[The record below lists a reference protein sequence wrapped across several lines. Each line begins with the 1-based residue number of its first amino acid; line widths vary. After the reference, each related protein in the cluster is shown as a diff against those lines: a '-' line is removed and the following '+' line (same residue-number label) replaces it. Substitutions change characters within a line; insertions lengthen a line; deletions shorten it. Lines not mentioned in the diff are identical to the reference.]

1 MNDFPTGHR
10 VNEVAIE
17 ASGLGKRYGRAWAL
31 RDCSLSIPAGH
42 VVGLVGPNGA
52 GKTTFLSMA
61 VGLTPPTTGEVRVLG
76 AHPAGSADALDMVAF
91 VAQDAALYRN
101 LSVAD
106 MLRVGRNLNRRWD
119 GARAR
124 ARLAELG
131 IPLGRRVGALSG
143 GQRAQ
148 VALTL
153 ALAKRPGLLVLDEPL
168 AALDPLARH
177 DFMASLMAAVAE
189 DGVSVVF
196 SSHVVAELERVCD
209 HLVVLQDGRV
219 QVSGDVED
227 LTGGHHVLV
236 GPAEQADEVAALF
249 PVVRDRRAFA
259 QAHLLVR
266 AADIR
271 HVPPGWQCH
280 PVSLEELVLTYMREP
295 AAAALPGP
303 KAVAR

>member
-1 MNDFPTGHR
+1 MNG
-10 VNEVAIE
+10 VAIE
-17 ASGLGKRYGRAWAL
+17 ATDLGKRYGRTWAL
-31 RDCSLSIPAGH
+31 RDCSLTIPSGH

-76 AHPAGSADALDMVAF
+76 RHAAGSPDALDMVAF

-101 LSVAD
+101 LSVAE
-106 MLRVGRNLNRRWD
+106 MLRVGRSLNRRWD
-119 GARAR
+119 EASAR
-124 ARLAELG
+124 ARLAETG
-131 IPLGRRVGALSG
+131 IPLDRRIGALSG

-177 DFMASLMAAVAE
+177 EFMASLMAAVAD

-209 HLVVLQDGRV
+209 YLVVVQDGQV
-219 QVSGDVED
+219 QVSGSVEE
-227 LTGGHHVLV
+227 LTYEHHVLV
-236 GPAEQADEVAALF
+236 GPADQADEVASLF

-266 AADIR
+266 ATGA
-271 HVPPGWQCH
+271 HNVPPGWQRH
-280 PVSLEELVLTYMREP
+280 PVTLEELVLTYMREP

>member
-1 MNDFPTGHR
+1 MNA
-10 VNEVAIE
+10 VAIE
-17 ASGLGKRYGRAWAL
+17 ARGLGKRYGRSWAL
-31 RDCSLSIPAGH
+31 RDCSLSIPGGH
-42 VVGLVGPNGA
+42 IVGLVGPNGA

-61 VGLTPPTTGEVRVLG
+61 VGLSTPTAGEVRLLG
-76 AHPAGSADALDMVAF
+76 AHRAGSPDALDMVAF

-101 LSVAD
+101 LTVSD
-106 MLRVGRNLNRRWD
+106 MLRVGRSLNRRWD
-119 GARAR
+119 ERTAQD
-124 ARLAELG
+124 RLAELG
-131 IPLGRRVGALSG
+131 IPLDRRVGALSG

-148 VALTL
+148 VALSL

-177 DFMASLMAAVAE
+177 EFMSSLMAAVAE

-209 HLVVLQDGRV
+209 YLVVLQDGRV
-219 QVSGDVED
+219 QVSGGVED
-227 LTGGHHVLV
+227 LTAEHHVLV
-236 GPAEQADEVAALF
+236 GPADQADEVAALL
-249 PVVRDRRAFA
+249 PVVRERRAHA

-266 AADIR
+266 CAEGFP
-271 HVPPGWQCH
+271 VPPGWQHH
-280 PVSLEELVLTYMREP
+280 PVTLEEIVLTYMREP